1 MVELRLPNLMSCGE
15 LNCVELVML
24 QRLEMRIAFCLER
37 ADDANRLAASAPTL
51 AMKSEYEEMARSWR
65 LLSRSLQF
73 AETLECFLLDGDA
86 RRRGQS
92 S

>member
-1 MVELRLPNLMSCGE
+1 
-15 LNCVELVML
+15 ML

-37 ADDANRLAASAPTL
+37 AEDANRLAASAPTL

-92 S
+92 L

>member
-1 MVELRLPNLMSCGE
+1 
-15 LNCVELVML
+15 ML

-37 ADDANRLAASAPTL
+37 AEDADRLAASAPTL
-51 AMKSEYEEMARSWR
+51 ALKSEYEEMGRSWR

-86 RRRGQS
+86 RKRGQS

>member
-1 MVELRLPNLMSCGE
+1 
-15 LNCVELVML
+15 ML

-37 ADDANRLAASAPTL
+37 AEDANRLAASAATL

-92 S
+92 L